1 MVAPACPTE
10 LPAFTGFV
18 YVDSG
23 IGIPESLWERI
34 DSRDK
39 LTQVLGM

>member
-1 MVAPACPTE
+1 MVTPAYPTE

-23 IGIPESLWERI
+23 IGIPESLSERI
-34 DSRDK
+34 DSKDK
-39 LTQVLGM
+39 LA